1 MTYDPRQLEMGQK
14 RSLARGRVEYFRVQL
29 GEGDPT
35 EKTNEKHRDMGKD
48 LGVSEGK
55 HQFQGYGLIL
65 TLSVSFFVQQIFKC
79 NCPF

>member
-1 MTYDPRQLEMGQK
+1 MTYDPRQMEMGQK

-48 LGVSEGK
+48 LGVCLRGSTSSRDM
-55 HQFQGYGLIL
+55 GL
-65 TLSVSFFVQQIFKC
+65 F
-79 NCPF
+79 